1 MLLLSVATVLVVL
14 TSSTAVQ
21 AQGLEAG
28 VGYADITGPAGEV
41 PMMGYAEAS
50 QKTAGIHM
58 RLFARAFAFRD
69 AEGRSAAFVNVD
81 AGMISPMM
89 KLKVIEILKSKL
101 GSTYTEANVLLSAT
115 HTHSGPGGYHGYTLY
130 AISTLG
136 YFADTFNTL
145 ANGIARSIELAHA
158 SLRPTKLQ
166 FNSGQLANSG
176 VNRSPTSYLLNPESE
191 RARYEHNTDRDM
203 TVVKLVDANSGKPF
217 GMLNWFAVHPTS
229 MNNTNLLISGDNK
242 GWAAQAFE
250 RFMDYQAGTNTL
262 PGGQRFVASFANANE
277 GDVSPNTDGPRC
289 MDTGEPCDIATSTCG
304 GKAKHCVA
312 SGPGKDMLDST
323 RIIGLKQF
331 GRAMEL
337 FDSAKEELA
346 VDSVSYSHQ
355 YVDMSNQ
362 QLTVNGRRVRTC
374 PPAMGFSFAA
384 GTTDGPGGFD
394 FTQGDTSGNP
404 FWNLV
409 RGILSK
415 PNEEQINCHS
425 PKPIL
430 LNTGYMTFPTDWQ
443 PKVIETQ
450 LLKIGPLVIVALPGE
465 FTTMSGRRVRE
476 AVQKALAD
484 NGMTGAKVV
493 LSGVSNLYSSY
504 VTTFEEYQ
512 AQRYEAASTI
522 FGPHTLSAYVQQF
535 GKLAAALATNT
546 AVQSEIHPPNNLGSI
561 KGWSFVSPIVYDSVG
576 INRNFGDVVQQPASS
591 YSAGQTVSA
600 KFRTGHPRNNMM
612 LGGTFLLVQKK
623 TENGGWVDVCNDAC
637 VETRFS
643 WIRTNGV
650 LGRSEAHIEW
660 DIPVCAQPGIYR
672 LKHFGWY
679 KPVLIWESPKSFS
692 GTTNE
697 FTVKNSSLRRF
708 LRRTGYTIDVING
721 KIGGGCLL

>member
-1 MLLLSVATVLVVL
+1 
-14 TSSTAVQ
+14 
-21 AQGLEAG
+21 
-28 VGYADITGPAGEV
+28 
-41 PMMGYAEAS
+41 MGYAEAS

-89 KLKVIEILKSKL
+89 KLKAQL
-101 GSTYTEANVLLSAT
+101 YTEANVLLSAT

-158 SLRPTKLQ
+158 SLRPTKTAIQLRTAGQ
-166 FNSGQLANSG
+166 FWPSSL
-176 VNRSPTSYLLNPESE
+176 
-191 RARYEHNTDRDM
+191 RAHNTDRDM

-277 GDVSPNTDGPRC
+277 GDSQHRRPRC

-331 GRAMEL
+331 GRAM
-337 FDSAKEELA
+337 
-346 VDSVSYSHQ
+346 

-374 PPAMGFSFAA
+374 PPAMVFAA
-384 GTTDGPGGFD
+384 GTPTVRAVFD

-415 PNEEQINCHS
+415 PNQEQINCHS

-430 LNTGYMTFPTDWQ
+430 LNTGY
-443 PKVIETQ
+443 
-450 LLKIGPLVIVALPGE
+450 
-465 FTTMSGRRVRE
+465 
-476 AVQKALAD
+476 ALAD

-512 AQRYEAASTI
+512 
-522 FGPHTLSAYVQQF
+522 
-535 GKLAAALATNT
+535 
-546 AVQSEIHPPNNLGSI
+546 
-561 KGWSFVSPIVYDSVG
+561 VS
-576 INRNFGDVVQQPASS
+576 GD
-591 YSAGQTVSA
+591 
-600 KFRTGHPRNNMM
+600 K
-612 LGGTFLLVQKK
+612 
-623 TENGGWVDVCNDAC
+623 VDVN
-637 VETRFS
+637 
-643 WIRTNGV
+643 N
-650 LGRSEAHIEW
+650 
-660 DIPVCAQPGIYR
+660 
-672 LKHFGWY
+672 
-679 KPVLIWESPKSFS
+679 
-692 GTTNE
+692 
-697 FTVKNSSLRRF
+697 
-708 LRRTGYTIDVING
+708 
-721 KIGGGCLL
+721 

>member
-41 PMMGYAEAS
+41 PMLHPMLFRWATPKPRK
-50 QKTAGIHM
+50 KTAGIHM

-115 HTHSGPGGYHGYTLY
+115 HTHSGPGVYHGYTLY

-145 ANGIARSIELAHA
+145 ANGNCPGIELAHA

-229 MNNTNLLISGDNK
+229 MNNTNLLIKRRQQRLGCPVRCTQL
-242 GWAAQAFE
+242 QAFE

-331 GRAMEL
+331 GRAM
-337 FDSAKEELA
+337 
-346 VDSVSYSHQ
+346 

-415 PNEEQINCHS
+415 PNQEQINCHS

-512 AQRYEAASTI
+512 
-522 FGPHTLSAYVQQF
+522 
-535 GKLAAALATNT
+535 
-546 AVQSEIHPPNNLGSI
+546 
-561 KGWSFVSPIVYDSVG
+561 VS
-576 INRNFGDVVQQPASS
+576 GD
-591 YSAGQTVSA
+591 
-600 KFRTGHPRNNMM
+600 K
-612 LGGTFLLVQKK
+612 
-623 TENGGWVDVCNDAC
+623 VDVN
-637 VETRFS
+637 
-643 WIRTNGV
+643 N
-650 LGRSEAHIEW
+650 
-660 DIPVCAQPGIYR
+660 
-672 LKHFGWY
+672 
-679 KPVLIWESPKSFS
+679 
-692 GTTNE
+692 
-697 FTVKNSSLRRF
+697 
-708 LRRTGYTIDVING
+708 
-721 KIGGGCLL
+721 